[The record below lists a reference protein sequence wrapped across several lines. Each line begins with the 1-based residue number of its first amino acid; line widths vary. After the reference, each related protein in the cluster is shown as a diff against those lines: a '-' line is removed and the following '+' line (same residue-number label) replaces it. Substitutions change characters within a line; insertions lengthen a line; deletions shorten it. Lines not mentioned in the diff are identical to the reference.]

1 MQTQQDIA
9 VPLSPTGQYRA
20 DVSAAYA
27 VIGDLVILRR

>member
-20 DVSAAYA
+20 DVNAAYA
-27 VIGDLVILRR
+27 VISDFIILGR